1 MTGFSKFATNCE
13 RAREWSSL
21 RLDGELPQ
29 LQRAML
35 RKHLA
40 ACSGCTAFDSD
51 LADATAALRTA
62 PMELLERPVVIPRRR
77 RSALRI
83 APAFAAAAAVA
94 FVFGLGPLVQP
105 HLFRSQVLH
114 PLPSYCSSP
123 NNISAPP
130 KLFPSTCGEHAFD
143 LCHEVCR
150 PLRRLTPGSCA
161 VKQQTNHRGVLGLG
175 KLLGHSPQGLASL
188 PDARAN

>member
-29 LQRAML
+29 LQRVML

-40 ACSGCTAFDSD
+40 ACPGCTEFDGD
-51 LADATAALRTA
+51 LAGATVALRTA
-62 PMELLERPVVIPRRR
+62 PLELLERPVAIPRRR

-105 HLFRSQVLH
+105 HLFRSPAGH
-114 PLPSYCSSP
+114 ASS
-123 NNISAPP
+123 IKRAPAGQP
-130 KLFPSTCGEHAFD
+130 TVE
-143 LCHEVCR
+143 E
-150 PLRRLTPGSCA
+150 
-161 VKQQTNHRGVLGLG
+161 
-175 KLLGHSPQGLASL
+175 KLLHESRVLMRPGIKRGIGL
-188 PDARAN
+188 NV

>member
-40 ACSGCTAFDSD
+40 ACSGCTAFDRD
-51 LADATAALRTA
+51 LAAATMELRTA
-62 PMELLERPVVIPRRR
+62 PLELLQRPIAIPRRR

-83 APAFAAAAAVA
+83 APALATAAAVV

-105 HLFRSQVLH
+105 HLFRNPTGHASSARRAPAGQASVEEHLLHDSRVLMQ
-114 PLPSYCSSP
+114 PGVKRG
-123 NNISAPP
+123 IR
-130 KLFPSTCGEHAFD
+130 LF
-143 LCHEVCR
+143 V
-150 PLRRLTPGSCA
+150 
-161 VKQQTNHRGVLGLG
+161 
-175 KLLGHSPQGLASL
+175 
-188 PDARAN
+188 

>member
-40 ACSGCTAFDSD
+40 ACAGCAAFDSD
-51 LADATAALRTA
+51 LAAATAALRTA

-105 HLFRSQVLH
+105 HLFRSPTGHASSIQRAPAGQPTVEDGLLH
-114 PLPSYCSSP
+114 ESRILM
-123 NNISAPP
+123 
-130 KLFPSTCGEHAFD
+130 
-143 LCHEVCR
+143 R
-150 PLRRLTPGSCA
+150 PGI
-161 VKQQTNHRGVLGLG
+161 KRGIGL
-175 KLLGHSPQGLASL
+175 
-188 PDARAN
+188 NV

>member
-1 MTGFSKFATNCE
+1 MSGFSKFATNCE

-40 ACSGCTAFDSD
+40 ACPGCTEFDSD
-51 LADATAALRTA
+51 LAGATLALRTA
-62 PMELLERPVVIPRRR
+62 PLEQLERPVAIPRRR

-105 HLFRSQVLH
+105 HLFPSAGHASSIQRAPAGQPTVEDGLLHESRVLM
-114 PLPSYCSSP
+114 
-123 NNISAPP
+123 
-130 KLFPSTCGEHAFD
+130 
-143 LCHEVCR
+143 R
-150 PLRRLTPGSCA
+150 PGI
-161 VKQQTNHRGVLGLG
+161 KRGIGL
-175 KLLGHSPQGLASL
+175 
-188 PDARAN
+188 NV

>member
-40 ACSGCTAFDSD
+40 ACPGCTEFDSD
-51 LADATAALRTA
+51 LAGATLALRTA
-62 PMELLERPVVIPRRR
+62 SLEQLERPVAIPRRR

-94 FVFGLGPLVQP
+94 FAFGLGPLVQP
-105 HLFRSQVLH
+105 HLFRSPAGHASSIKRAPAGQPTVEDRLLH
-114 PLPSYCSSP
+114 ESRILM
-123 NNISAPP
+123 
-130 KLFPSTCGEHAFD
+130 
-143 LCHEVCR
+143 R
-150 PLRRLTPGSCA
+150 PG
-161 VKQQTNHRGVLGLG
+161 VKRGIGL
-175 KLLGHSPQGLASL
+175 
-188 PDARAN
+188 NV

>member
-40 ACSGCTAFDSD
+40 ACPGCTEFDSD
-51 LADATAALRTA
+51 LAGATVALRTA
-62 PMELLERPVVIPRRR
+62 PLELLERPVAIPRRR

-105 HLFRSQVLH
+105 HLFRSPAGHASSIKRAPAGQPTVEDRLLH
-114 PLPSYCSSP
+114 ESRILM
-123 NNISAPP
+123 
-130 KLFPSTCGEHAFD
+130 
-143 LCHEVCR
+143 R
-150 PLRRLTPGSCA
+150 PG
-161 VKQQTNHRGVLGLG
+161 VKRGIGL
-175 KLLGHSPQGLASL
+175 SI
-188 PDARAN
+188 

>member
-40 ACSGCTAFDSD
+40 ACPGCTGFDRD
-51 LADATAALRTA
+51 LAAATVALRIA
-62 PMELLERPVVIPRRR
+62 PMQLLERPVVIPRGR
-77 RSALRI
+77 RSVLRI
-83 APAFAAAAAVA
+83 APALAAAAAVV

-105 HLFRSQVLH
+105 HLFRSPASHASSIQRAPAGQASVEETLLHDSRVLMQ
-114 PLPSYCSSP
+114 
-123 NNISAPP
+123 
-130 KLFPSTCGEHAFD
+130 
-143 LCHEVCR
+143 
-150 PLRRLTPGSCA
+150 PGI
-161 VKQQTNHRGVLGLG
+161 KRGVHL
-175 KLLGHSPQGLASL
+175 SV
-188 PDARAN
+188 

>member
-21 RLDGELPQ
+21 RVDGELPQ

-51 LADATAALRTA
+51 LAASTAALRTA

-77 RSALRI
+77 RSALRV

-94 FVFGLGPLVQP
+94 FVFGLGPLAQP
-105 HLFRSQVLH
+105 HLFRSPAGH
-114 PLPSYCSSP
+114 TSS
-123 NNISAPP
+123 IQRAPAGQA
-130 KLFPSTCGEHAFD
+130 TAE
-143 LCHEVCR
+143 E
-150 PLRRLTPGSCA
+150 
-161 VKQQTNHRGVLGLG
+161 
-175 KLLGHSPQGLASL
+175 KLLHESRVLMRPGIKRGIGL
-188 PDARAN
+188 NV

>member
-1 MTGFSKFATNCE
+1 MTGFSNFATNCE

-40 ACSGCTAFDSD
+40 ACSGCMAFDSD
-51 LADATAALRTA
+51 LAGATVALRTA
-62 PMELLERPVVIPRRR
+62 PLELLERPVAIPRRR

-83 APAFAAAAAVA
+83 APALAAAAAVV

-105 HLFRSQVLH
+105 HLFRNPASNASSVPRAPAGQASVEEQLLHESRVLM
-114 PLPSYCSSP
+114 
-123 NNISAPP
+123 
-130 KLFPSTCGEHAFD
+130 
-143 LCHEVCR
+143 R
-150 PLRRLTPGSCA
+150 PG
-161 VKQQTNHRGVLGLG
+161 VKRGVGL
-175 KLLGHSPQGLASL
+175 SV
-188 PDARAN
+188 

>member
-40 ACSGCTAFDSD
+40 ACPGCTEFDSD
-51 LADATAALRTA
+51 LAGATLALRTA
-62 PMELLERPVVIPRRR
+62 PLELLERPVAIPRRR

-105 HLFRSQVLH
+105 HLFRSPTGHASSIKRAPAGQPTVEDRLLH
-114 PLPSYCSSP
+114 ESRILM
-123 NNISAPP
+123 
-130 KLFPSTCGEHAFD
+130 
-143 LCHEVCR
+143 R
-150 PLRRLTPGSCA
+150 PG
-161 VKQQTNHRGVLGLG
+161 VKRGIGL
-175 KLLGHSPQGLASL
+175 
-188 PDARAN
+188 NV

>member
-40 ACSGCTAFDSD
+40 ACPGCTEFDSD
-51 LADATAALRTA
+51 VAAATAALRIA
-62 PMELLERPVVIPRRR
+62 PMELLERPVAIPRRR

-105 HLFRSQVLH
+105 HLFRSPAGH
-114 PLPSYCSSP
+114 ASS
-123 NNISAPP
+123 IKRAPAGQP
-130 KLFPSTCGEHAFD
+130 TVE
-143 LCHEVCR
+143 E
-150 PLRRLTPGSCA
+150 
-161 VKQQTNHRGVLGLG
+161 
-175 KLLGHSPQGLASL
+175 KLLHESRVLMRPGIKRGIGL
-188 PDARAN
+188 NV

>member
-40 ACSGCTAFDSD
+40 DCPGCTEFDSD
-51 LADATAALRTA
+51 LAGATVALRTA
-62 PMELLERPVVIPRRR
+62 PLELLERPVAIPRRR

-105 HLFRSQVLH
+105 HLFRSPAGHASSIQRAPAGQPTVEDRLLH
-114 PLPSYCSSP
+114 ESRILM
-123 NNISAPP
+123 
-130 KLFPSTCGEHAFD
+130 
-143 LCHEVCR
+143 R
-150 PLRRLTPGSCA
+150 PG
-161 VKQQTNHRGVLGLG
+161 VKRGIGL
-175 KLLGHSPQGLASL
+175 SI
-188 PDARAN
+188 

>member
-1 MTGFSKFATNCE
+1 MSGFSKFATNCE

-40 ACSGCTAFDSD
+40 ACAGCTAFDSD
-51 LADATAALRTA
+51 LAAATATLRTA
-62 PMELLERPVVIPRRR
+62 PLELLERPVVIPRRR

-105 HLFRSQVLH
+105 HLFPSAGHASSIQRAPAGQPTVEDGLLHESRVLM
-114 PLPSYCSSP
+114 
-123 NNISAPP
+123 
-130 KLFPSTCGEHAFD
+130 
-143 LCHEVCR
+143 R
-150 PLRRLTPGSCA
+150 PGI
-161 VKQQTNHRGVLGLG
+161 KRGIGL
-175 KLLGHSPQGLASL
+175 
-188 PDARAN
+188 NV